1 MLCALTIENILLIKR
16 VELEFK
22 AGLNTLTG
30 ETGVGKSVLLDCLGF
45 VLGWKNNKELVRN
58 GEEKG
63 EVTAEFII
71 DNGSELFKILENY
84 DITLK
89 DNLILRRTINRRD
102 NRKRNFLNDKI
113 ISLDFLKQVA
123 KHLVELQGQNDSQTL
138 MSEQNH
144 IVCLDDFAGL
154 QSKLK
159 ELQTLWKAKND
170 LQKHLNDEI
179 ENTQQLKRDREYLEF
194 SAGEI
199 SRLNVQVN
207 EEQDLLE
214 RRKHIKALVKNKE
227 KFDKIE
233 KLLTEHNF
241 EGHLIETINLLGTF
255 RSSLGEIIERPINS
269 LERALDEFSDAHATI
284 SGITD
289 FQLSDGSEIEQIEN
303 RLYDMRSISRKHNVE
318 VGLLPLLLEDINK
331 KLANVKESNEKIRI
345 IQNKIEEKKD
355 LYEKKAKE
363 VSKIRASAA
372 KVLDEK
378 VVFELKYLKMA
389 DCLFKTEV
397 SAGKFGA
404 KGMDSVVFKVKTNR
418 GGVMDTL
425 NKISSGGEMSRF
437 LLALK
442 VCLTKKN
449 QGITMIF
456 DEIDRGIGGATAD
469 AVGRRLKNL
478 ANLTQVI
485 VVTHSPQVAA
495 HGSHQWKVEKSTSK
509 NTETT
514 TYISELSAA
523 ERLSEIARMISGQ
536 EISNEARAAAK
547 KLLG

>member
-45 VLGWKNNKELVRN
+45 LLGWKNNKELLRN

-179 ENTQQLKRDREYLEF
+179 EKTQQLKRDREYLEF
-194 SAGEI
+194 SAEEI
-199 SRLNVQVN
+199 TRLNVQVN

-303 RLYDMRSISRKHNVE
+303 RLYDIRSISRKHNVE

-363 VSKIRASAA
+363 VSKIRTSAA

-389 DCLFKTEV
+389 ECLFKTEV

-469 AVGRRLKNL
+469 AVGLRLKNL

-509 NTETT
+509 NNETT

-536 EISNEARAAAK
+536 KISNEARAAAK

>member
-303 RLYDMRSISRKHNVE
+303 RLYDMRSLSRKHNVE

-514 TYISELSAA
+514 TYISELNAA